1 MKKGIFES
9 SVQKNETEKKYEM
22 IANMR
27 KIYTLKDIPETSSRS
42 GLSTSNIIIP
52 KVDGE
57 KDFNRVKDPRIN
69 INLENENIDETEQV
83 ADGALS
89 KARRIRFGSFQRA
102 SVDLG
107 FNAITVSND
116 KRSVDFF
123 RNTKLNE
130 VKAQRKN
137 EEKLNIDWANRTSRR
152 ASADFDGSRRPS
164 AFAES
169 RWSSSPGWENEI
181 EGLMSWAK
189 GLPGE
194 TNKQKKQR

>member
-1 MKKGIFES
+1 LKKGTFER

-57 KDFNRVKDPRIN
+57 KDYQQSRIT
-69 INLENENIDETEQV
+69 INLENENIHETEQV
-83 ADGALS
+83 ADGTLS

-107 FNAITVSND
+107 LDAITESND
-116 KRSVDFF
+116 KRSVEFF
-123 RNTKLNE
+123 RNTKLYE
-130 VKAQRKN
+130 VKAQRKS
-137 EEKLNIDWANRTSRR
+137 EAKLNIDWANQTSRR
-152 ASADFDGSRRPS
+152 ASADFSGSRRPS

-189 GLPGE
+189 GLPSE
-194 TNKQKKQR
+194 TKQKKQR